1 MHWIG
6 WIVVVLALVEGGWL
20 LFDGLHAMLT
30 GDYVTPNSGQYAGRL
45 GPWSK
50 LWLAIGV
57 DPRGFFVQ
65 SVHVALGALWM
76 VSLVAFVTGA
86 PWAWPA
92 MLACAIAGI
101 WYLPFGT
108 LLSVTQVVLL
118 SLPMLRNGRLASPP
132 CLL

>member
-1 MHWIG
+1 MQWME
-6 WIVVVLALVEGGWL
+6 WTVVVFASLEGGWL
-20 LFDGLHAMLT
+20 LFDGLHAMIT
-30 GDYVTPNSGQYAGRL
+30 GDYVTPSSGQYAGQL

-50 LWLAIGV
+50 LWVAIGV

-76 VSLVAFVTGA
+76 VSLVAFVNGA
-86 PWAWPA
+86 SWAWTA

-108 LLSVTQVVLL
+108 ILSILQIVFLLLV
-118 SLPMLRNGRLASPP
+118 ASRAGPP
-132 CLL
+132 I